1 MALKKVGFFFE
12 FSADAH
18 RSQLESLM
26 RTVPHSRE
34 QDIVAYLSAGKNF
47 GVVPLTQF
55 DNQIDPPKSLGE
67 IVLVSDGEWI
77 WPTSLTY
84 FVQTYHI
91 DLPEQFVEHMSS
103 HNWRM
108 SEQIEVE
115 AQLIEGHVEL

>member
-12 FSADAH
+12 LSADAR
-18 RSQLESLM
+18 RSQLESL
-26 RTVPHSRE
+26 RPTVPHSRE
-34 QDIVAYLSAGKNF
+34 QDIVGYLSAGKNV
-47 GVVPLTQF
+47 GVIPLTQF
-55 DNQIDPPKSLGE
+55 DDLTDPPKSLGE

-77 WPTSLTY
+77 WPSSVTY
-84 FVQTYHI
+84 YVQTYHI

-103 HNWRM
+103 HNWRT